1 MKAANINANLLVL
14 STRDNGMPTKL
25 FPIIYDYN
33 YVIVKATIEDKEYY
47 LDATDKFSPFG
58 QVPVRTLNGEARVIG
73 FKEDGEWTVLKPFQ
87 KSTKSTRL
95 SLKLDKN
102 DEFSGTLNIM
112 RTGYSAAN
120 KRKEIAGINEEDY
133 LSEFESENVDLE
145 VEEYKV
151 RAEKDI
157 KNLFKKV
164 LTLQFLKVNN

>member
-1 MKAANINANLLVL
+1 
-14 STRDNGMPTKL
+14 
-25 FPIIYDYN
+25 
-33 YVIVKATIEDKEYY
+33 
-47 LDATDKFSPFG
+47 
-58 QVPVRTLNGEARVIG
+58 
-73 FKEDGEWTVLKPFQ
+73 
-87 KSTKSTRL
+87 
-95 SLKLDKN
+95 
-102 DEFSGTLNIM
+102 M